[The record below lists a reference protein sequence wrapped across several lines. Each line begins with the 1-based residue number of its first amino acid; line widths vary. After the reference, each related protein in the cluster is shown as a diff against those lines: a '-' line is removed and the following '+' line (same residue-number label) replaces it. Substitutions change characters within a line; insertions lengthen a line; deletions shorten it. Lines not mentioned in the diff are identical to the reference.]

1 MQQPISAGAVISHRY
16 QIQKKIQSN
25 TFNSCYLAEDAENSN
40 RLVMLSLPRIE
51 LLILPDFM
59 PTFEKVCAK
68 LMRTPFQGLLKVLG
82 HGDYHAHP
90 YAVLQYV
97 TDETLEHVLAR
108 KRISSTKVDM
118 DSVLDWATPLA
129 STLDE
134 MHEFGYVHG
143 SLKPS
148 SVHIGSQK
156 ILMGDFIT
164 EYTLQLMGKFKN
176 GITTLNV
183 DEYLSPEY
191 LKSSYTANYD
201 QYLLATM
208 VYEALAGKVPFAR
221 TKGGEDY
228 RMQVATHVSPLL
240 TAHRPELKAVSD
252 VLAKAMKRKPTDR
265 YKSCRAFITQLQ
277 EAQAVEPAKPP
288 PQKRVVITTPFSD
301 EPEEEEEAI
310 VTSIRRTKQQSGS
323 KKGLV
328 WLSVLFV
335 TGGAAAFTV
344 VNYPHLLGLKGKQQV
359 DPIIVPVAI
368 TPVPSPVAPS
378 VSEVEESKADKEVAD
393 ESFNASTATEAEIK
407 PEIEVAKSSSDTI
420 APEELAVSEG
430 NVSSEGSSTP
440 TNVVTS
446 DQGAQ
451 KEALD
456 VKAIGDLQRVV
467 NEALEAGNEDFKVKQ
482 ALSEQ
487 AQQGASALQSELEKE
502 VTRALLKGQSDFASS
517 SDGESSTD
525 VKAENSESAINS
537 TLPIP
542 TSDVSSQESDP
553 SDTEIT
559 PTVATEVVPPAPAVD
574 IVSRAAQVLSD
585 PKLVVQPVPTASTAK
600 AVTPAAKEVALVK
613 APVDPVLAA
622 QAERNKLQAL
632 KQQKVARIKGITDDC
647 TIGGKIHIQTAAGN
661 LAYVKKCLSV
671 GVKATL
677 KQSNGKSLLH
687 AAARG
692 GHLNIC
698 KLLIAKGAA
707 INAKAN
713 NGQTPLDMAI
723 VQKKDRVAAYLAT
736 RGAK

>member
-1 MQQPISAGAVISHRY
+1 MQQPISAGTVISHRY

-59 PTFEKVCAK
+59 PTFEKVCVK
-68 LMRTPFQGLLKVLG
+68 LIRTPFQGLLKVLG

-134 MHEFGYVHG
+134 LHEFGYVHG

-208 VYEALAGKVPFAR
+208 VYESLAGKVPFAR

-265 YKSCRAFITQLQ
+265 YKSCRAFISQLQ
-277 EAQAVEPAKPP
+277 EAQAAEPPKPP

-301 EPEEEEEAI
+301 EPEEEDEAI
-310 VTSIRRTKQQSGS
+310 VTSIRASKQRSGS

-328 WLSVLFV
+328 WLGVLFV
-335 TGGAAAFTV
+335 TGGAAAYTA
-344 VNYPHLLGLKGKQQV
+344 VNYPQYFGLDAQKDAAPV
-359 DPIIVPVAI
+359 VVPVSI
-368 TPVPSPVAPS
+368 
-378 VSEVEESKADKEVAD
+378 
-393 ESFNASTATEAEIK
+393 
-407 PEIEVAKSSSDTI
+407 
-420 APEELAVSEG
+420 
-430 NVSSEGSSTP
+430 
-440 TNVVTS
+440 
-446 DQGAQ
+446 
-451 KEALD
+451 
-456 VKAIGDLQRVV
+456 
-467 NEALEAGNEDFKVKQ
+467 
-482 ALSEQ
+482 ALSP
-487 AQQGASALQSELEKE
+487 ALAPA
-502 VTRALLKGQSDFASS
+502 VT
-517 SDGESSTD
+517 ESVSTD
-525 VKAENSESAINS
+525 VKVETLTDVIPNVDIAPVLPKEVVSEKETTKQVEAPLPKTIEKEVLGDKALDDLHRVVAKALDTGSEDFKATTVAKESKAVVQSDLDKAVTLALLNGQDAFAKKTAVEKVDVIDSTDSVTFAEKVEPASSAVKPVDEDKVSES
-537 TLPIP
+537 
-542 TSDVSSQESDP
+542 
-553 SDTEIT
+553 
-559 PTVATEVVPPAPAVD
+559 EVVNNTPIVTSEAQETGVAVDESLDSSVTQETVEPASVSIEEAKILAQAGVSAPVEKAPAV
-574 IVSRAAQVLSD
+574 
-585 PKLVVQPVPTASTAK
+585 P
-600 AVTPAAKEVALVK
+600 AVEVK
-613 APVDPVLAA
+613 APVDPLVEM
-622 QAERNKLQAL
+622 QEKRKKLQVL
-632 KQQKVARIKGITDDC
+632 KQQKIARIKSITDDC
-647 TIGGKIHIQTAAGN
+647 TIGGKILKQASLGN
-661 LAYVKKCLSV
+661 LAYVKNCLSV
-671 GVKATL
+671 GVSANLT
-677 KQSNGKSLLH
+677 QGNGWSLLH
-687 AAARG
+687 VAARG
-692 GHLNIC
+692 GSLNLC
-698 KLLIAKGAA
+698 KLLLAKGAVV
-707 INAKAN
+707 NAKAP
-713 NGQTPLDMAI
+713 NGQTALDMAI
-723 VQKKDRVAAYLAT
+723 ALRKDRVAAYLIT